1 MHILV
6 NDVPEEVL
14 DVVRVPT
21 DVSKAAIRP
30 IAEVKSVDVA
40 FLSTSVR
47 RADMSLAC
55 TAVPRAPTA
64 PIAKL
69 TRFYKLK

>member
-1 MHILV
+1 MQILV
-6 NDVPEEVL
+6 NDVPEEEL

-21 DVSKAAIRP
+21 DVSKAAIRA

-47 RADMSLAC
+47 RADISLDC
-55 TAVPRAPTA
+55 TTAPTEPTA
-64 PIAKL
+64 PSAKL
-69 TRFYKLK
+69 TRF